1 MAAARLLLLRRS
13 MQSGVRFDVSAIVPF
28 ADDEDVIGAAVHRI
42 ASLLRE
48 LGLGFEILA
57 VDESSGDNS
66 HAVLALLR
74 AQVPELRV
82 VHAPGRGRG
91 FDTGIARAQGR
102 VVWLIT
108 PGAAIQPM
116 AGFARALDQIRDEG
130 PAGKDAAVIRG
141 RFAVAHRTR
150 ALDVTAGLRGTGD
163 VYYRRLAKRLT
174 ARGLRLDVQLAGVT
188 HVAPGGRSVAAPPG
202 RVRGL
207 LGIRRIFGGVPAN
220 KNS

>member
-13 MQSGVRFDVSAIVPF
+13 MQSGARFDVSAIVPF
-28 ADDEDVIGAAVHRI
+28 GDDEDVIGAAVQRI
-42 ASLLRE
+42 AALLRE

-57 VDESSGDNS
+57 VDENSGDNS

-91 FDTGIARAQGR
+91 FDCGISRAQGR
-102 VVWLIT
+102 VVWLIAPT
-108 PGAAIQPM
+108 AAMLPM
-116 AGFARALDQIRDEG
+116 AGFARALEQIRDEG

-150 ALDVTAGLRGTGD
+150 ALEVAAGLRGIGD
-163 VYYRRLAKRLT
+163 VYYRRLAKRLA
-174 ARGLRLDVQLAGVT
+174 ARGLRLDVQLAG
-188 HVAPGGRSVAAPPG
+188 AAPARSAAAPAE
-202 RVRGL
+202 RSRGF
-207 LGIRRIFGGVPAN
+207 LGFRRIFGGVPAN
-220 KNS
+220 KNT